1 MYIYSVEKNSIDANL
16 NSTPLYTLK
25 EGSALAV
32 QTFYMVALKN
42 HIKLSGMAD
51 RKSNLILAVCSLLIS
66 AILTNSLKFVQV
78 TGDQYLLLPTII
90 FVFFMLIAMIL
101 SIVATIPKVTSGT
114 FNKEAV
120 EAKEVNLAFFG
131 NFHKMKLEEYE
142 WAVQHMQSNNEEI
155 YKTLTK
161 DLYFLGK
168 VLDKKFRLLNFTY
181 GVLII
186 GIVISISAYIWA
198 FYEHT
203 YLN

>member
-1 MYIYSVEKNSIDANL
+1 MAL
-16 NSTPLYTLK
+16 STEQTTASEAPLYTVK
-25 EGSALAV
+25 EGAALAV
-32 QTFYMVALKN
+32 QTFYMIALKN

-66 AILTNSLKFVQV
+66 AILTNSIKFVQQ
-78 TGDQYLLLPTII
+78 TGDQYLLLPTVL

-101 SIVATIPKVTSGT
+101 SIISTIPKVTSGT
-114 FNKEAV
+114 FNRKAV

-142 WAVQHMQSNNEEI
+142 WAVKHMQQDSEEI
-155 YKTLTK
+155 YKVLTK

-186 GIVISISAYIWA
+186 GVVVSISAYIWA
-198 FYEHT
+198 FYGHS
-203 YLN
+203 YVS